1 MWLLWVGVALIILK
15 LLEIS
20 VFATLSWWWVTVP
33 FVLALIWFEVFEQ
46 RLGLDK
52 KKAFDEME
60 ALQEEA
66 HQGRAGIEQ
75 EPARPV
81 IGPRVRDGCAV
92 ARALGPD

>member
-15 LLEIS
+15 VLEIS
-20 VFATLSWWWVTVP
+20 VFATLSWWWISLP

-60 ALQEEA
+60 AHKKKRIKDALESNRSRR
-66 HQGRAGIEQ
+66 GR
-75 EPARPV
+75 
-81 IGPRVRDGCAV
+81 
-92 ARALGPD
+92 

>member
-15 LLEIS
+15 VLEIS
-20 VFATLSWWWVTVP
+20 VFATLSWWWITLP

-60 ALQEEA
+60 AHKKKRIKDALEA
-66 HQGRAGIEQ
+66 NRS
-75 EPARPV
+75 R
-81 IGPRVRDGCAV
+81 RSR
-92 ARALGPD
+92 